1 MTDPFKVYK
10 DVFNSRKVILEMLED
25 RGFNVDHLK
34 NYTEEEI
41 KIMLNEHKIGKF
53 GQIADIGP
61 LDIFLEKNIE
71 NTEVMNDKQKDKDKG
86 KTEKIN
92 EKGNEKGNEKILIKY
107 RLDPKFKNTAN
118 LQLQISEIYEKYIT
132 NKDTLIILNNSKI
145 LMTPGVKDK
154 TDEEFSNSLF
164 IGKGQFVQ
172 LFGIENFLINVNRHQ
187 FVPRHRII
195 SKQETQELITKYNC
209 SIKNIPTIKRDDAQA
224 KYIGLRPKQIC
235 EITADNIT
243 SGETTRYRLCVH

>member
-92 EKGNEKGNEKILIKY
+92 EKGNEKILIKY

-132 NKDTLIILNNSKI
+132 NKDTLIILNNSRI

-195 SKQETQELITKYNC
+195 SKQETHELITKYNC

-235 EITADNIT
+235 EITAYNIT